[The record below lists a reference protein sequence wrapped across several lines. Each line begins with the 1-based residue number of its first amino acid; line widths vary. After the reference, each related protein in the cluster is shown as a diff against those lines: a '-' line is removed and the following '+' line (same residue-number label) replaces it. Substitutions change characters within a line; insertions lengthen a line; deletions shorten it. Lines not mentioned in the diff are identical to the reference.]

1 MSSTTLDASA
11 LARATPPTR
20 DRYVD
25 LLRVGSLAVVILG
38 HWLMAVPIAAA
49 DGTVRVTNVLAL
61 APALRP
67 LTWLLQVMPVFFLVG
82 GYAHAKTLSRSG
94 SYASFIRSRT
104 SRLLRPAAVFAAV
117 WLVIG
122 TAAGLAGL
130 DHGGLI
136 RLALRTVAQPLWFLG
151 VYLGVVALAPAM
163 WGLHRRLGRWAA
175 VVPVGLLG
183 ATALV
188 DVARFGGG
196 HSSLAYLNL
205 AFVWVGVHQLGF
217 FYADGSLQRV
227 AGRLAA
233 GGLGGLVLLTG
244 FGPYPVSMVGV
255 PGEAVSNM
263 SPPTLAL
270 AACGVWLTGLVLLV
284 RGPADRW
291 LARARVWRVVVI
303 GNLLT
308 MTAFL
313 WHLTAAF
320 VVIGG
325 ALAFGGGLGAPVG
338 TALWWVQRP
347 LWVVGYGLVT
357 VGLVVVF
364 RRFDSARSVEAPRTR
379 GRDFAAAVG
388 AGLCAVGVLGLSG
401 VGFAGL
407 LDGHQGRLLVV
418 SVTAPMALGL
428 MAVGAV
434 LTAPPTWL
442 GWSASPPLAAPVE
455 PSRSPSSTG

>member
-61 APALRP
+61 VPALRP

-82 GYAHAKTLSRSG
+82 GYAQAKTLSRSG

-117 WLVIG
+117 WLALG

-130 DHGGLI
+130 DHDGLI

-163 WGLHRRLGRWAA
+163 WGLHRRLGRRA
-175 VVPVGLLG
+175 VAVPIGLLA

-188 DVARFGGG
+188 DVARFAGG

-205 AFVWVGVHQLGF
+205 LFVWVGAHQLGF
-217 FYADGSLQRV
+217 FYADGSLQRF
-227 AGRLAA
+227 AGRLAG
-233 GGLGGLVLLTG
+233 GGLAALIVLTTV
-244 FGPYPVSMVGV
+244 GPYPVSMVGV

-270 AACGVWLTGLVLLV
+270 AACAVWLTGLVLLV
-284 RGPADRW
+284 RGPANRW

-325 ALAFGGGLGAPVG
+325 ALAFGGGLGAPAA
-338 TALWWVQRP
+338 TAQWWAQRP
-347 LWVVGYGLVT
+347 LWLVAYGLVT
-357 VGLVVVF
+357 AGLVAVF
-364 RRFDSARSVEAPRTR
+364 RRFDAPRSVDASRPRTR
-379 GRDFAAAVG
+379 GRDVAAAFG
-388 AGLCAVGVLGLSG
+388 GGLCALGVLGLSG
-401 VGFAGL
+401 AGFAGL

-418 SVTAPMALGL
+418 SLTAPMALAL
-428 MAVGAV
+428 IAAGAL
-434 LTAPPTWL
+434 LTAPPRLARPTW
-442 GWSASPPLAAPVE
+442 
-455 PSRSPSSTG
+455 

>member
-11 LARATPPTR
+11 LALATPPTR

-38 HWLMAVPIAAA
+38 HWLMAAPMTGP

-61 APALRP
+61 VPALRP

-82 GYAHAKTLSRSG
+82 GYAQAKTLSHSP

-104 SRLLRPAAVFAAV
+104 TRLLRPTAVFAVV
-117 WLVIG
+117 WLALG

-130 DHGGLI
+130 DHDGLI

-151 VYLGVVALAPAM
+151 VYLGVIALAPAM
-163 WGLHRRLGRWAA
+163 WRLHRRLGRRAV
-175 VVPVGLLG
+175 VVPVALLA

-188 DVARFGGG
+188 DALRFAGG

-217 FYADGSLQRV
+217 FYADGSLRR
-227 AGRLAA
+227 AGGWLAGGGLAA
-233 GGLGGLVLLTG
+233 LIVLTTV
-244 FGPYPVSMVGV
+244 GPYPVSMVGV

-270 AACGVWLTGLVLLV
+270 AACAVWLTGLVLLL
-284 RGPADRW
+284 RQRANRW

-325 ALAFGGGLGAPVG
+325 ALSFGGGLGAPV
-338 TALWWVQRP
+338 ASAQWWAQRP
-347 LWVVGYGLVT
+347 LWLMAYALVAGGLVA
-357 VGLVVVF
+357 VF
-364 RRFDSARSVEAPRTR
+364 RRFDAPVAVEAPRTR
-379 GRDFAAAVG
+379 VSDLGAAVG
-388 AGLCAVGVLGLSG
+388 AALCALGVLGLSG

-407 LDGHQGRLLVV
+407 LDGHEGRLLVV
-418 SVTAPMALGL
+418 SITAPAALGL
-428 MAVGAV
+428 VAGGAMLARLPLLPGRWRLRGTENVG
-434 LTAPPTWL
+434 
-442 GWSASPPLAAPVE
+442 G
-455 PSRSPSSTG
+455 RR